1 MQTGGR
7 EMNVELGMR
16 VKRIASDYTNGRVG
30 RVIEIDPIH
39 DRARVAWEG
48 HPRTWV
54 KFACLAIVTE

>member
-1 MQTGGR
+1 MS
-7 EMNVELGMR
+7 VELGMR

-39 DRARVAWEG
+39 NRARVAWEG